1 MNESNLEK
9 AMRIY
14 YFLLKEGELSFDNN
28 KELYLDYSDSEVRS
42 LLEIMARESNVSI
55 ERYNQVVYL
64 IPDEEND
71 VLGIKDMELQKVISY
86 DARKIDFY
94 LSQYIIIVMILVFYS
109 GKGGFVKSRD
119 FIRLPELE
127 AIISS
132 RLAYAN
138 SRKNIEREQ
147 EEAAVNITE
156 MCEHWSALQMEEPGK
171 RKTKYGYIRSV
182 CSFLAKQG
190 LLIYDMVE
198 EDIRPTA
205 KFTNLMMYN
214 FLDSERI
221 ELIDGLLGGQ
231 DGKD

>member
-1 MNESNLEK
+1 MMNESNLEK

-14 YFLLKEGELSFDNN
+14 YFLLKEGELTFENN
-28 KELYLDYSDSEVRS
+28 KELYLDCSDSDVRS
-42 LLEIMARESNVSI
+42 VLEIMARESNVSI

-71 VLGIKDMELQKVISY
+71 VLGIKDMDLQKVISY

-94 LSQYIIIVMILVFYS
+94 LSQYIITVIILVFYS

-127 AIISS
+127 EIITS

-147 EEAAVNITE
+147 EEAAVNITA
-156 MCEHWSALQMEEPGK
+156 MYEHWSALQMEEPGK

-182 CSFLAKQG
+182 CGFLAKHG

-198 EDIRPTA
+198 EDIRPA
-205 KFTNLMMYN
+205 SKFTNLMMYN

-221 ELIDGLLGGQ
+221 KLIDRLLGG
-231 DGKD
+231 